1 MEDRTER
8 ANEGHLCTWGF
19 SQGPP
24 ARKPSPQPSITPE
37 AQLPLCDVG
46 TGGEGE
52 SVAGTVACVNCLAGS
67 PEEDEKLVGGPSL
80 LVGPRIS
87 FKGLANARGGV
98 CPLATRAYLCP
109 LRPVEATGT
118 GPCIMR
124 WWGS

>member
-1 MEDRTER
+1 M
-8 ANEGHLCTWGF
+8 
-19 SQGPP
+19 
-24 ARKPSPQPSITPE
+24 
-37 AQLPLCDVG
+37 
-46 TGGEGE
+46 
-52 SVAGTVACVNCLAGS
+52 AGTVACVNCLAGS